1 VTVKVIN
8 EEHDERSLS
17 WVGKVEHQIKFE
29 KMEVKRLTM
38 TALAHEIG
46 VYDINH
52 LKFEV
57 YTEGKTAPAEVKLRD
72 ELIVQ
77 ILAEAP

>member
-1 VTVKVIN
+1 
-8 EEHDERSLS
+8 
-17 WVGKVEHQIKFE
+17 
-29 KMEVKRLTM
+29 M

-57 YTEGKTAPAEVKLRD
+57 YTEAGKEPTDVKLRD

-77 ILAEAP
+77 ILAAEAPQTNQVPQALIEF